1 VHEGFSIAQFTNA
14 LERRSFSEVH
24 ARSTFGGVVAWFKE
38 VFSLGEGR
46 GIKSIGLLLL
56 PVVVLCVVRE
66 MLIAP
71 RRGNGVC
78 VLGVREGVG
87 AQ

>member
-1 VHEGFSIAQFTNA
+1 MA
-14 LERRSFSEVH
+14 
-24 ARSTFGGVVAWFKE
+24 KE
-38 VFSLGEGR
+38 VFSREERRRVQG
-46 GIKSIGLLLL
+46 IGLLLL
-56 PVVVLCVVRE
+56 PEVVLSVVRE

-78 VLGVREGVG
+78 VLGVRKGVG

>member
-1 VHEGFSIAQFTNA
+1 MDVQWSN
-14 LERRSFSEVH
+14 
-24 ARSTFGGVVAWFKE
+24 VVAKE
-38 VFSLGEGR
+38 VFSREERRRVQG
-46 GIKSIGLLLL
+46 IGLLLL
-56 PVVVLCVVRE
+56 PVVVLSVVRE

-78 VLGVREGVG
+78 VLGVRKGVG

>member
-1 VHEGFSIAQFTNA
+1 MA
-14 LERRSFSEVH
+14 
-24 ARSTFGGVVAWFKE
+24 KK
-38 VFSLGEGR
+38 VFSYEERQRVQG
-46 GIKSIGLLLL
+46 IGLLLL
-56 PVVVLCVVRE
+56 PVVVLSVVRE

-78 VLGVREGVG
+78 VLSVRKGVG

>member
-1 VHEGFSIAQFTNA
+1 MA
-14 LERRSFSEVH
+14 
-24 ARSTFGGVVAWFKE
+24 KE
-38 VFSLGEGR
+38 VFSREERRRVQG
-46 GIKSIGLLLL
+46 IGLLLL
-56 PVVVLCVVRE
+56 PMVVLSVVCE

-78 VLGVREGVG
+78 VLGVRKGVG